1 MSLPESPFLPGIL
14 LLTFEGTVSMPFV
27 PCQGQVLP
35 CPPSS
40 LSSVLPRHLHIPLLK
55 HRLHGSQRFAPC
67 TLASSACR
75 RSINGCQELQMGG
88 RYDNEGVTPRSF
100 LRVMELR
107 ILIVVVVTPIY
118 TCVKIQRT
126 AHEKVNFTIII

>member
-75 RSINGCQELQMGG
+75 RSTVQG
-88 RYDNEGVTPRSF
+88 RRRPGMVLVTRSF
-100 LRVMELR
+100 PGRMAVKL
-107 ILIVVVVTPIY
+107 IL
-118 TCVKIQRT
+118 KAAWGR
-126 AHEKVNFTIII
+126 AKGKE